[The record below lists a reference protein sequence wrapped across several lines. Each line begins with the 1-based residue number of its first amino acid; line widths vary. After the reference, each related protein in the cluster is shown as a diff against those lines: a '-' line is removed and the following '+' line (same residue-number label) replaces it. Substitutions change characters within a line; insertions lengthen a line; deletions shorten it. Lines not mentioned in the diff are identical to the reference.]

1 MFLLSPVLH
10 RLPLL
15 VSFHIAFPWDCELA
29 QSISTLVTCPSRQST
44 KSGSWLATAMCIGK
58 TRALLISATTF
69 HPSEGDKTVTMV
81 CAILPAF
88 PPCLTNFNPFFLLA
102 FFARPVPSQLFPL
115 GPSTFGCDAKCT
127 FSMPDHNFRG
137 CVQVLLSRHTAH
149 VLEFLNFHFTRFV
162 RVGSTSYIEQSR
174 KQEANPQ

>member
-81 CAILPAF
+81 CAILPASQTSILSF
-88 PPCLTNFNPFFLLA
+88 CWLSLQGTASELFL
-102 FFARPVPSQLFPL
+102 L

-162 RVGSTSYIEQSR
+162 GVGSTSYIEQSR